1 MSSGHIVPDSVMKIK
16 MTDKYSAPGCM
27 CLPSTYCK
35 GPDSTVPKIEV
46 DDFNKAQNAWGI

>member
-35 GPDSTVPKIEV
+35 GPDSTVQKIEV